1 MLSGFKPISITT
13 GFPTLTLTKN
23 GVGFNK
29 ASILK
34 MDGPRFVC
42 VAINAEKNMLALIPC
57 AEDDE
62 YSTSFAKEGKK
73 TNNVRWNSRDFANT
87 VAEMCRWDGVSRG
100 KKVTGQYYADENAL
114 IFDMNCAVDIEGSD
128 DD

>member
-1 MLSGFKPISITT
+1 MLSGFKPISITS

-29 ASILK
+29 AAILK
-34 MDGPRFVC
+34 MDGPHFVR

-57 AEDDE
+57 GEDDE
-62 YSTSFAKEGKK
+62 YATSFAKDGKK
-73 TNNVRWNSRDFANT
+73 TINVRWNSRDFANT
-87 VAEMCRWDGVSRG
+87 IAEMAKWDGASRG

-114 IFDMNCAVDIEGSD
+114 IFDLNMAVDMDGSD

>member
-29 ASILK
+29 AAILK
-34 MDGPRFVC
+34 MDGPHFVR
-42 VAINAEKNMLALIPC
+42 VAINAEKNMLALIAC
-57 AEDDE
+57 DEDDE
-62 YSTSFAKEGKK
+62 YATSFAKDGKK
-73 TNNVRWNSRDFANT
+73 TINVRWNSRDFANT
-87 VAEMCRWDGVSRG
+87 IAEMSQWDGTSRG
-100 KKVTGQYYADENAL
+100 KKVTGQYLPDENAL
-114 IFDMNCAVDIEGSD
+114 IFDLNRAIDIESSD